1 MEIETLKEEVNLLY
15 DLAKDLS
22 FDLIVLQDAKDLIE
36 VKNKEIVNLGGTP
49 IIVEPIQQ
57 IGISDKTLLEK
68 LRAKLSTLALI
79 KGKSKTAESKYNTL
93 NLIFRTKSG
102 VSYDEFSEK
111 GMKFFY
117 GGTLSAYN
125 NFVMSNLIKTNQF
138 FYLRDTDKD
147 SVLKYTTP
155 NNSVLYQ
162 VLLPKTNVA
171 YALVYPFEKNTIVDI
186 YKDEYLKE
194 GLGLTY
200 SFTGDN
206 SQESFNNQYLEL
218 SKKLE
223 EIENKYYN

>member
-1 MEIETLKEEVNLLY
+1 MEIETLKEEVNLLF

-36 VKNKEIVNLGGTP
+36 AKNQEIVNLGGSP
-49 IIVEPIQQ
+49 IVIEPIQE

-79 KGKSKTAESKYNTL
+79 KGKSKTAQSKYNTL

-125 NFVMSNLIKTNQF
+125 NFVMSNLVKTNEF
-138 FYLRDTDKD
+138 FYLRETDKD
-147 SVLKYTTP
+147 AILKYTTP
-155 NNSVLYQ
+155 TNSLLYQ

-171 YALVYPFEKNTIVDI
+171 YALVYPFNKNTIVDI
-186 YKDEYLKE
+186 YKDEDLKE
-194 GLGLTY
+194 SLGITY
-200 SFTGDN
+200 TFSVEN
-206 SQESFNNQYLEL
+206 SQEKFNNQYLEL

-223 EIENKYYN
+223 EVENKYY

>member
-1 MEIETLKEEVNLLY
+1 MEIETLKEEVNLLF

-36 VKNKEIVNLGGTP
+36 VKNQEIVNLGGSP
-49 IIVEPIQQ
+49 VVIEPIQE

-79 KGKSKTAESKYNTL
+79 KSKSKTAQSKYNTL

-125 NFVMSNLIKTNQF
+125 NFVMSNLVKTNEF
-138 FYLRDTDKD
+138 FYLRETEKD
-147 SVLKYTTP
+147 AILKYTTP
-155 NNSVLYQ
+155 TNSLLYQ

-171 YALVYPFEKNTIVDI
+171 YALVYPFNKNTIVDV
-186 YKDEYLKE
+186 YKDEDLKE
-194 GLGLTY
+194 SLGITY
-200 SFTGDN
+200 SFSVDN
-206 SQESFNNQYLEL
+206 SQERFNNQYLEL

-223 EIENKYYN
+223 EVENKYY

>member
-1 MEIETLKEEVNLLY
+1 MEIETLKEEVNLLF

-36 VKNKEIVNLGGTP
+36 VKNQEIVNLGWSP
-49 IIVEPIQQ
+49 IVIEPIQE

-79 KGKSKTAESKYNTL
+79 KGKSKTAQSKYNTL

-125 NFVMSNLIKTNQF
+125 NFVMSNLVKTNEF
-138 FYLRDTDKD
+138 FYLRETDKD
-147 SVLKYTTP
+147 AILKYTTP
-155 NNSVLYQ
+155 TNSLLYQ

-171 YALVYPFEKNTIVDI
+171 YALVYPFNKNTIVDI
-186 YKDEYLKE
+186 YKDEDLKE
-194 GLGLTY
+194 SLGITY
-200 SFTGDN
+200 TFSVEN
-206 SQESFNNQYLEL
+206 SQEKFNNQYLEL

-223 EIENKYYN
+223 EVENKYY

>member
-1 MEIETLKEEVNLLY
+1 MEIETLKEEVNLLF

-22 FDLIVLQDAKDLIE
+22 FDLLVLQDAKDLIE
-36 VKNKEIVNLGGTP
+36 VKNQEIVNLGGSP
-49 IIVEPIQQ
+49 IVIEPIQE

-79 KGKSKTAESKYNTL
+79 KGKSKTAQSKYNTL

-125 NFVMSNLIKTNQF
+125 NFVMSNLVKTNEF
-138 FYLRDTDKD
+138 FYLRETDKD
-147 SVLKYTTP
+147 AILKYTTP
-155 NNSVLYQ
+155 TNSLLYQ

-171 YALVYPFEKNTIVDI
+171 YALVYPFNKNTIVDI
-186 YKDEYLKE
+186 YKDEDLKE
-194 GLGLTY
+194 SLGITY
-200 SFTGDN
+200 TFSVEN
-206 SQESFNNQYLEL
+206 SQEKFNNQYLEL

-223 EIENKYYN
+223 EVENKYY

>member
-1 MEIETLKEEVNLLY
+1 MEIETLKEEVNLLF

-36 VKNKEIVNLGGTP
+36 AKNQEIVNLGGSP
-49 IIVEPIQQ
+49 IVIEPIQE

-79 KGKSKTAESKYNTL
+79 KGKSKTAQSKYNTL

-125 NFVMSNLIKTNQF
+125 NFVMSNLVKTNEF
-138 FYLRDTDKD
+138 FYLRETYKD
-147 SVLKYTTP
+147 AILKYTTP
-155 NNSVLYQ
+155 TNSLLYQ

-171 YALVYPFEKNTIVDI
+171 YALVYSFNKNTIVDI
-186 YKDEYLKE
+186 YKDEDLKE
-194 GLGLTY
+194 SLGITY
-200 SFTGDN
+200 TFSVEN
-206 SQESFNNQYLEL
+206 SQEKFNNQYLEL

-223 EIENKYYN
+223 EVENKYY

>member
-1 MEIETLKEEVNLLY
+1 MEIETLKEEVNLLF

-22 FDLIVLQDAKDLIE
+22 FDLLVLQDAKDLIE
-36 VKNKEIVNLGGTP
+36 VKNQEIVNLGGSP
-49 IIVEPIQQ
+49 IVIEPIQE

-79 KGKSKTAESKYNTL
+79 KGKSKTAQSKYNTL

-125 NFVMSNLIKTNQF
+125 NFVMSNLVKTNEF
-138 FYLRDTDKD
+138 FYLRETEKD
-147 SVLKYTTP
+147 AILKYTTP
-155 NNSVLYQ
+155 TNSLLYQ

-171 YALVYPFEKNTIVDI
+171 YALVYPFNKNTIVDV
-186 YKDEYLKE
+186 YKDEDLKE
-194 GLGLTY
+194 SLGITY
-200 SFTGDN
+200 TFSVEN
-206 SQESFNNQYLEL
+206 SQEKFNNQYLEL

-223 EIENKYYN
+223 EVENKYY

>member
-1 MEIETLKEEVNLLY
+1 MEIETLKEEVNLLF
-15 DLAKDLS
+15 DIAKDLS

-36 VKNKEIVNLGGTP
+36 AKNQEIVNLGGSP
-49 IIVEPIQQ
+49 IVIEPIQE

-79 KGKSKTAESKYNTL
+79 KGKSKTAQSKYNTL

-125 NFVMSNLIKTNQF
+125 NFVMSNLVKTNEF
-138 FYLRDTDKD
+138 FYLRETDKD
-147 SVLKYTTP
+147 AILKYTTP
-155 NNSVLYQ
+155 TNSLLYQ

-171 YALVYPFEKNTIVDI
+171 YALVYPFNKNTIVDI
-186 YKDEYLKE
+186 YKDEDLKE
-194 GLGLTY
+194 SLGITY
-200 SFTGDN
+200 TFSVEN
-206 SQESFNNQYLEL
+206 SQENFNNQYLEL

-223 EIENKYYN
+223 EVENKYY

>member
-1 MEIETLKEEVNLLY
+1 MEIETLKEEVNLLF

-36 VKNKEIVNLGGTP
+36 VKNQEIVNLGGSP
-49 IIVEPIQQ
+49 VVIEPIQE

-79 KGKSKTAESKYNTL
+79 KGKSKTAQSKYNTL

-125 NFVMSNLIKTNQF
+125 NFVMSNLVKTNEF
-138 FYLRDTDKD
+138 FYLRETEKD
-147 SVLKYTTP
+147 AILKYTTP
-155 NNSVLYQ
+155 TNSLLYQ

-171 YALVYPFEKNTIVDI
+171 YALVYPFNKNTIVDV
-186 YKDEYLKE
+186 YKDEDLKE
-194 GLGLTY
+194 SLGITY
-200 SFTGDN
+200 SFSVDN
-206 SQESFNNQYLEL
+206 SQEKFNNQYLEL

-223 EIENKYYN
+223 EVENKYY

>member
-1 MEIETLKEEVNLLY
+1 MEIETLKEEVNLLF

-36 VKNKEIVNLGGTP
+36 VKNQEIVNLGGSP
-49 IIVEPIQQ
+49 VVIEPIQE

-79 KGKSKTAESKYNTL
+79 KSKSKTAQSKYNTL

-125 NFVMSNLIKTNQF
+125 NFVMSNLVKTNEF
-138 FYLRDTDKD
+138 FYLRETEKD
-147 SVLKYTTP
+147 AILKYTTP
-155 NNSVLYQ
+155 TNSLLYQ

-171 YALVYPFEKNTIVDI
+171 YALVYPFNKNTIVDV
-186 YKDEYLKE
+186 YKDEDLKE
-194 GLGLTY
+194 SLGITY
-200 SFTGDN
+200 SFSVDN
-206 SQESFNNQYLEL
+206 SQEKFNNQYLEL
-218 SKKLE
+218 SKKLQE
-223 EIENKYYN
+223 VENKYY

>member
-1 MEIETLKEEVNLLY
+1 MEIETLKEEVNLLF

-36 VKNKEIVNLGGTP
+36 AKNQEIVNLGGSP
-49 IIVEPIQQ
+49 IVIEPIQE

-79 KGKSKTAESKYNTL
+79 KGKSKTAQSKYNTL

-125 NFVMSNLIKTNQF
+125 NFVMSNLVKTNEF
-138 FYLRDTDKD
+138 FYLRETDKD
-147 SVLKYTTP
+147 AILKYTTP
-155 NNSVLYQ
+155 TNSLLYQ

-171 YALVYPFEKNTIVDI
+171 YALVYPFNKNTIVDI
-186 YKDEYLKE
+186 YKDEDLKE
-194 GLGLTY
+194 SLGITY
-200 SFTGDN
+200 TFLVEN
-206 SQESFNNQYLEL
+206 SQEKFNNQYLEL

-223 EIENKYYN
+223 EVENKYY

>member
-1 MEIETLKEEVNLLY
+1 MEIETLKEEVNLLF

-36 VKNKEIVNLGGTP
+36 VKNQEIVNLGGSP
-49 IIVEPIQQ
+49 IVIEPIQE

-79 KGKSKTAESKYNTL
+79 KGKSKTAQSKYNTL

-125 NFVMSNLIKTNQF
+125 NFVMSNLVKTNEF
-138 FYLRDTDKD
+138 FYLRETDKD
-147 SVLKYTTP
+147 AILKYTTP
-155 NNSVLYQ
+155 TNSLLYQ

-171 YALVYPFEKNTIVDI
+171 YALVYPFNKNTIVDI
-186 YKDEYLKE
+186 YKDEDLKE
-194 GLGLTY
+194 SLGITY
-200 SFTGDN
+200 TFSVEN
-206 SQESFNNQYLEL
+206 SQEKFNNQYLEL

-223 EIENKYYN
+223 EVENKYY

>member
-1 MEIETLKEEVNLLY
+1 MEIETLKEEVNLLF

-36 VKNKEIVNLGGTP
+36 VKNQEIVNLGGSP
-49 IIVEPIQQ
+49 VVIEPIQE

-79 KGKSKTAESKYNTL
+79 KGKSKTAQSKYNTL

-125 NFVMSNLIKTNQF
+125 NFVMSNLVKTNEF
-138 FYLRDTDKD
+138 FYLRETEKD
-147 SVLKYTTP
+147 AILKYTTP
-155 NNSVLYQ
+155 TNSLLYQ

-171 YALVYPFEKNTIVDI
+171 YALVYPFNKNTVVDV
-186 YKDEYLKE
+186 YKDEDLKE
-194 GLGLTY
+194 SLGITY
-200 SFTGDN
+200 SFSVDN
-206 SQESFNNQYLEL
+206 SQEKFNNQYLEL

-223 EIENKYYN
+223 EAENKYY

>member
-1 MEIETLKEEVNLLY
+1 MDIETLKEEVNLLF

-36 VKNKEIVNLGGTP
+36 VKNQEIVNLGGSP
-49 IIVEPIQQ
+49 VVIEPIQE

-79 KGKSKTAESKYNTL
+79 KSKSKTAQSKYNTL

-125 NFVMSNLIKTNQF
+125 NFVMSNLVKTNEF
-138 FYLRDTDKD
+138 FYLRETEKD
-147 SVLKYTTP
+147 AILKYTTP
-155 NNSVLYQ
+155 TNSLLYQ

-171 YALVYPFEKNTIVDI
+171 YALVYPFNKNTIVDV
-186 YKDEYLKE
+186 YKDEDLKE
-194 GLGLTY
+194 SLGITY
-200 SFTGDN
+200 SFSVDN
-206 SQESFNNQYLEL
+206 SQEKFNNQYLEL
-218 SKKLE
+218 SKKLQE
-223 EIENKYYN
+223 VENKYY

>member
-1 MEIETLKEEVNLLY
+1 MEIETLKEEVNLLF
-15 DLAKDLS
+15 DIAKDLS

-36 VKNKEIVNLGGTP
+36 VKNQEIVNLGGSP
-49 IIVEPIQQ
+49 IVIEPIQE

-79 KGKSKTAESKYNTL
+79 KGKSKTAQSKYNTL

-125 NFVMSNLIKTNQF
+125 NFVMSNLVKTNEF
-138 FYLRDTDKD
+138 FYLRETDKD
-147 SVLKYTTP
+147 AILKYTTP
-155 NNSVLYQ
+155 TNSLLYQ

-171 YALVYPFEKNTIVDI
+171 YALVYPFNKNTIVDI
-186 YKDEYLKE
+186 YKDEDLKE
-194 GLGLTY
+194 SLGITY
-200 SFTGDN
+200 TFSVEN
-206 SQESFNNQYLEL
+206 SQEKFNNQYLEL

-223 EIENKYYN
+223 EVENKYY

>member
-1 MEIETLKEEVNLLY
+1 MEIETLKEEVNLLF

-36 VKNKEIVNLGGTP
+36 AKNQEIVNLGGSP
-49 IIVEPIQQ
+49 IVIEPIQE

-79 KGKSKTAESKYNTL
+79 KAKSKTAQSKYNTL

-125 NFVMSNLIKTNQF
+125 NFVMSNLVKTNEF
-138 FYLRDTDKD
+138 FYLRETDKD
-147 SVLKYTTP
+147 AILKYTTP
-155 NNSVLYQ
+155 TNSLLYQ

-171 YALVYPFEKNTIVDI
+171 YALVYPFNKNTIVDI
-186 YKDEYLKE
+186 YKDEDLKE
-194 GLGLTY
+194 SLGITY
-200 SFTGDN
+200 TFLVEN
-206 SQESFNNQYLEL
+206 SQEKFNNQYLEL

-223 EIENKYYN
+223 EVENKYY